1 MLSVILSP
9 VGSCFGFVCPSC
21 CTLYIAMFSAAF
33 RIIRSYRYPANVSY
47 IGVVV
52 QYRKRKG
59 IAFNIRNIFYF
70 TTSISKI
77 NI

>member
-33 RIIRSYRYPANVSY
+33 RIIRSYRYPAKVSY

-52 QYRKRKG
+52 QYREWKG
-59 IAFNIRNIFYF
+59 IAFNIQNIFYF
-70 TTSISKI
+70 STANRKI